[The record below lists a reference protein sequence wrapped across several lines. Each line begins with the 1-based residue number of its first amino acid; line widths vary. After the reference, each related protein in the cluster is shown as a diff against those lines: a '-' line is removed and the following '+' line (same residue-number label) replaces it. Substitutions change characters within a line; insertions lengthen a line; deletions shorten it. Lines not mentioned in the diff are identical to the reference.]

1 MAISVPV
8 DQEIRLDRFLKWAG
22 ISSTGG
28 QSKLF
33 IQSGMVSVNGVVETR
48 RGRLLHESD
57 LVKVENE
64 GEYIVY
70 LKNK

>member
-8 DQEIRLDRFLKWAG
+8 DQKIRLDRFLKWAR

-48 RGRLLHESD
+48 RSRLLHESD
-57 LVKVENE
+57 LVKVENV
-64 GEYIVY
+64 GEYVVY
-70 LKNK
+70 LKNE